1 MIGPYLAVL
10 LDSFRAA
17 LASRVLWV
25 AFFAIWVLLAA
36 LAPIGYHEDFTTR
49 FRWND
54 FENGTQMKHI
64 LGRAIAAERDDDAG
78 GDATREDVNG
88 DGADLSPVARIAK
101 RLPEDLRR
109 PLRRVGDG
117 EEVRIPLRDFADAF
131 NELIDD
137 ESWYDRDAWSTT
149 LRLRELR
156 ELNELPEEQLDESL
170 RQRRARLRIEAALPG
185 VFRSRASRSIRF
197 SYAGYDFPA
206 DVAVDKTRFVS
217 LINQWVMPTL
227 INWLLGFALVF
238 LGILVTASIIPEMLQ
253 PGSLHL
259 LLSKPVS
266 RTLLLLSKFLG
277 GCAFVFLCVTQL
289 VIGLWLISGFRLDI
303 WNARLLWCIPVSVFL
318 FSVFYSVSVV
328 AGLRWRSSILA
339 IGITCIFGAI
349 CLTVG
354 VIGGLF
360 DSLVTRPQSL
370 SSLTVAGDT
379 LIGVTRGGGLVR
391 YDRDANEWVESIESN
406 AMGRDRVLPP
416 VRLGDDLVVTANVS
430 GGRFNP
436 YGSGS
441 LDLLT
446 LRPGTGWEPQ
456 PGVRLPPATTR
467 VVACGDTTLLAVTTG
482 GLLATTRGQVTR
494 FDAATDSDATS
505 ESPAGSSSESPS
517 VESSTPD
524 GRSPEPLGSWLG
536 GLWRTPNDP
545 ASPFEPILPEAMAI
559 VAPASIIATPAGD
572 GVLIASRGRLLRLAA
587 PHAKVSTLPDGS
599 ASPPSSSPSSSDTT
613 TTPEDSPSWR
623 IEAEGALPGE
633 PSRPLHVAASGD
645 VILVAR
651 EDGPLRLFRLDSLA
665 PIADLSHAE
674 SDTVTDVLGL
684 GDSGRFVVVTGDGQG
699 RIVDVRDPSEESTNE
714 QDATLDD
721 VPVRDFPTRKLPV
734 GEIETLTFDPAA
746 GQIVVAHHV
755 DRVTR
760 VDPDDGTIIDEI
772 SPAISGW
779 RRVDRYV
786 VTPLRTVVPQTGE
799 LGQTVTAIVSGKS
812 SASISGGSNDG
823 EERIRYRIARPVL
836 SCAGFIVVML
846 SIGCVYFARRD
857 F

>member
-1 MIGPYLAVL
+1 MIGPYLAVI

-36 LAPIGYHEDFTTR
+36 LAPIGYHEEFTTR

-54 FENGTQMKHI
+54 FENGTQMKHL
-64 LGRAIAAERDDDAG
+64 LGRAIAAERDDDPGEGAARENGSG
-78 GDATREDVNG
+78 G
-88 DGADLSPVARIAK
+88 GADLSPVARIAA

-131 NELIDD
+131 NELIED

-328 AGLRWRSSILA
+328 AGLRWRSSILS

-379 LIGVTRGGGLVR
+379 LIGATRGGGLVR
-391 YDRDANEWVESIESN
+391 YDREANEWVESIESN

-467 VVACGDTTLLAVTTG
+467 VVACGETTLLAVTTG
-482 GLLATTRGQVTR
+482 GLLATTRGQITR
-494 FDAATDSDATS
+494 FDTETDRDALPGSTT
-505 ESPAGSSSESPS
+505 ESPPD
-517 VESSTPD
+517 ESSTAG
-524 GRSPEPLGSWLG
+524 GRSSEPLGSWLG
-536 GLWRTPNDP
+536 GLWRTPSDP
-545 ASPFEPILPEAMAI
+545 ASPFKPILPEAIAI
-559 VAPASIIATPAGD
+559 VAPASIVATPSGD

-587 PHAKVSTLPDGS
+587 PDKKLSTLPDTS
-599 ASPPSSSPSSSDTT
+599 TSPPSSSDTAA
-613 TTPEDSPSWR
+613 TPEDSPSWW
-623 IEAEGALPGE
+623 IEAEASLPGE
-633 PSRPLHVAASGD
+633 PSRPLHVAASGG

-674 SDTVTDVLGL
+674 AETVTDVLGL
-684 GDSGRFVVVTGDGQG
+684 GDSGRFAVVTGDGRG
-699 RIVDVRDPSEESTNE
+699 RIVDAGDPSEESTNE
-714 QDATLDD
+714 QGATLDA
-721 VPVRDFPTRKLPV
+721 VPVRDFSTRELPV
-734 GEIETLTFDPAA
+734 GEIETMTFDAA
-746 GQIVVAHHV
+746 TGQIVVAHHV

-760 VDPDDGTIIDEI
+760 VDPEEGRVIDEI

-836 SCAGFIVVML
+836 SCAGFIAVML
-846 SIGCVYFARRD
+846 TIGCVYFSRRD